1 LVKVDKIAEQAGQV
15 VESIVDSNLKALG
28 GRSGRKRGIP
38 RPLLGLVA
46 VAGGAAAFYA
56 QADEQQREQA
66 SRKLSELAD
75 QVRTQVG
82 TLTG

>member
-1 LVKVDKIAEQAGQV
+1 VKSDKIAEQAGQV

-28 GRSGRKRGIP
+28 GRGRRRGIP
-38 RPLLGLVA
+38 RPLLALVA

-66 SRKLSELAD
+66 SKKVSELAD

-82 TLTG
+82 VLTG